1 MTGRPTIKS
10 MLSTANQEPGRH
22 KEEGP
27 PLLSPGI
34 PAPGSRASF
43 QTRNRVSLS
52 DPGPGPGTQPTPQ
65 PSQTTQ
71 VLSPA
76 SGGLG
81 RQALNDLVPGQ
92 SGQRHSAVF
101 HVRPQN
107 GLSVPKGD
115 THL

>member
-10 MLSTANQEPGRH
+10 MLSTANQEPGGY

-43 QTRNRVSLS
+43 QPRNCVSLS

-65 PSQTTQ
+65 PRGELRSCLQQAVGWEDKPCTIWYQ
-71 VLSPA
+71 VRV
-76 SGGLG
+76 G
-81 RQALNDLVPGQ
+81 RGTALCFTRVLRTG
-92 SGQRHSAVF
+92 
-101 HVRPQN
+101 
-107 GLSVPKGD
+107 
-115 THL
+115 